1 MANANIQQMVEEY
14 LREWGFDGLWNDGA
28 ECACVVGGLMPCDDA
43 NVTRCLAGYRV
54 PCDCEEGHR
63 FHVQAERVSTICR
76 RTGRQD
82 CHRCEDMTCG
92 DNLRKGGV

>member
-1 MANANIQQMVEEY
+1 MANANIQQIVEEH
-14 LREWGFDGLWNDGA
+14 LKAHGFDGLYNNHA
-28 ECACVVGGLMPCDDA
+28 ECACVIGDLMPCDDA
-43 NVTRCLAGYRV
+43 NVTRCLAGYRA

-63 FHVQAERVSTICR
+63 FHVQSERVSTICR

-92 DNLRKGGV
+92 DNLRTGGI